1 MDMAR
6 KRTYTVYVT
15 LKESVR
21 KSTRVLFA
29 WDSGSVIVLVSVLL
43 TLTQAGTQYPG
54 YTWKKY
60 LPHKLNN
67 SGAIVFVSLS
77 KITMNRVIFRG

>member
-1 MDMAR
+1 MEVVR

-29 WDSGSVIVLVSVLL
+29 WDSGSAIVLVSDLL
-43 TLTQAGTQYPG
+43 MLTQAGTQCPG

-60 LPHKLNN
+60 LPHRLNN
-67 SGAIVFVSLS
+67 SRATVFLSVS
-77 KITMNRVIFRG
+77 KIIMNRLIFRG

>member
-1 MDMAR
+1 MEMAA

-21 KSTRVLFA
+21 KSARVLFA
-29 WDSGSVIVLVSVLL
+29 WDSGSVIAQVTDLL
-43 TLTQAGTQYPG
+43 MLKQAGTQFPG

-60 LPHKLNN
+60 LPHRLNN
-67 SGAIVFVSLS
+67 SRATVFVSLS

>member
-1 MDMAR
+1 METAA
-6 KRTYTVYVT
+6 KRICTVYVT

-21 KSTRVLFA
+21 KSARVLFA
-29 WDSGSVIVLVSVLL
+29 WDSGSVIAQVTDLL
-43 TLTQAGTQYPG
+43 MLTQAGTQYPG

-60 LPHKLNN
+60 LPHRLNN
-67 SGAIVFVSLS
+67 SRATVFVSLL

>member
-29 WDSGSVIVLVSVLL
+29 WDSGSAIVLVSDLL
-43 TLTQAGTQYPG
+43 MLTQAGTQYPG

-60 LPHKLNN
+60 LPHRLNN
-67 SGAIVFVSLS
+67 SGATVFVSLS
-77 KITMNRVIFRG
+77 KITMSRVIFRG

>member
-1 MDMAR
+1 MEMAG
-6 KRTYTVYVT
+6 KRIYFVHVT

-29 WDSGSVIVLVSVLL
+29 WDSGSVIVPVTDLL
-43 TLTQAGTQYPG
+43 MLTQAGIQYPG

-60 LPHKLNN
+60 LPHRLNK
-67 SGAIVFVSLS
+67 SRATVFVSL
-77 KITMNRVIFRG
+77 

>member
-1 MDMAR
+1 MEMAG

-21 KSTRVLFA
+21 KSARVLFA
-29 WDSGSVIVLVSVLL
+29 WDSGSVIVMVRNLVM
-43 TLTQAGTQYPG
+43 LTQAGSQYPG

-60 LPHKLNN
+60 LPHRLNN
-67 SGAIVFVSLS
+67 SRATVVVSLS